1 MNILVVC
8 TANMCRSPMAEAVFR
23 SRFGHAGMHMDV
35 QSAGVAASPGQP
47 IHPVVADVLAQRG
60 YWIDTKKRAQ
70 SILHPLVGVS
80 DLVLVT
86 ETRQKRLL
94 DARFPSAI
102 GKFWLLGQWV
112 KTQEIPDP
120 IEKDHAF
127 FEATLDLIEGSVDSW
142 IPNLKRI
149 AFDR

>member
-1 MNILVVC
+1 
-8 TANMCRSPMAEAVFR
+8 MAEAVFR

-47 IHPVVADVLAQRG
+47 IHPAVAELLAQRG
-60 YWIDTKKRAQ
+60 YWIDAQKRAQ

-94 DARFPSAI
+94 DARFPAAV
-102 GKFWLLGQWV
+102 GKFWLLGQWIE
-112 KTQEIPDP
+112 TPEIPDP
-120 IEKDHAF
+120 IGKNQAF

-142 IPNLKRI
+142 IPTLERI
-149 AFDR
+149 AFDRQPKIRS